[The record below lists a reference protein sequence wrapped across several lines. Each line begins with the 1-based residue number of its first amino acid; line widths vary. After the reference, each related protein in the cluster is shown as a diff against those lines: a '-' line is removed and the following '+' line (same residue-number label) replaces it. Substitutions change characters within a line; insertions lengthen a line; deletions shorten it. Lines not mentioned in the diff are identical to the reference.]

1 MMISHRVVG
10 CVQTERKDKMSKKK
24 DPNLILRD
32 KRLRALAQRMKNTVK
47 ETSKF
52 GCPFFDRMVEE
63 DYEIVERVIRLE
75 HFIWKVETQ
84 KDEKTGKVYTD
95 IIILGEFTD
104 AANALDKKDRDLLIK
119 QYKYMSVY
127 ASTLEQ
133 RMDRICKRLN
143 QQKGK

>member
-1 MMISHRVVG
+1 
-10 CVQTERKDKMSKKK
+10 MSKKK

-32 KRLRALAQRMKNTVK
+32 KRLRALAQRKKNMVK

-75 HFIWKVETQ
+75 HFVWKVEIETQ
-84 KDEKTGKVYTD
+84 KDEKTGKVYAD

-119 QYKYMSVY
+119 QHKYMSVY

-133 RMDRICKRLN
+133 RMERICKRLN

>member
-1 MMISHRVVG
+1 
-10 CVQTERKDKMSKKK
+10 MSKKK

-32 KRLRALAQRMKNTVK
+32 KRLRALAQRKKNMVK

-75 HFIWKVETQ
+75 HFVWNVVAEEKR
-84 KDEKTGKVYTD
+84 DEKTGETYRELVF
-95 IIILGEFTD
+95 GEFTA

-119 QYKYMSVY
+119 QRKYMSVY

-133 RMDRICKRLN
+133 RMERICKRLN